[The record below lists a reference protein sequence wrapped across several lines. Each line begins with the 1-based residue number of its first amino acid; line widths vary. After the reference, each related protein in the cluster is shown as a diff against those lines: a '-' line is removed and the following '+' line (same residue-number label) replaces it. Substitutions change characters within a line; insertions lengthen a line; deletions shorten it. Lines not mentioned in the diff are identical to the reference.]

1 MPAERR
7 TPEQTFVSMFDTLI
21 DGQRKVMTLLGQL
34 GTRVSENSAEMV
46 KFSRNQIQMRSDIGE
61 LRADVAYLRSEMDR
75 RFDAVNESMNRR
87 FDAAGDSVDRRFVA
101 MEVRLDAL
109 LARMQEIEQSLDS
122 VSTEIRDLKIELIT
136 QYNKVLNAIQSG
148 ERSLLDIEEIHA
160 RLDELERRAG
170 LK

>member
-21 DGQRKVMTLLGQL
+21 DGQRKVMTLLGQMA
-34 GTRVSENSAEMV
+34 TRVSENSAEMV

-61 LRADVAYLRSEMDR
+61 LRADVTHLRSEMDR
-75 RFDAVNESMNRR
+75 RFDAMNESMNRR
-87 FDAAGDSVDRRFVA
+87 FEAAAGSADRRFA
-101 MEVRLDAL
+101 GLDVRLDAL
-109 LARMQEIEQSLDS
+109 LARMQEIEQSLGS
-122 VSTEIRDLKIELIT
+122 VVAEIRELKIELIT
-136 QYNKVLNAIQSG
+136 QYNQVLNAIQSG